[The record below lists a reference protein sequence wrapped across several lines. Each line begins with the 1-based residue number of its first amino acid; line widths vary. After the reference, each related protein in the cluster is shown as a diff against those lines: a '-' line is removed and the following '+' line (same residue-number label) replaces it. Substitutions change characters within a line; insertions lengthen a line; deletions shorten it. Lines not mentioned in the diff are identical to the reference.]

1 MKPSWMTA
9 VSGTLQIVSGV
20 VGMAVATRLAI
31 AIALADDFLE
41 FAGVGYWIPVDV
53 VAVLW
58 VAVLWI
64 ITVPLALCALVALVG
79 GVVTLWGRQWG
90 LALAGSIASVFTL
103 LPLGIA
109 ATVLTAL
116 ARNRAQAGTPIQA

>member
-20 VGMAVATRLAI
+20 VGMAVATRLGI
-31 AIALADDFLE
+31 AIVLADDFLE
-41 FAGVGYWIPVDV
+41 FTGVVYWVPVDV

-58 VAVLWI
+58 IL
-64 ITVPLALCALVALVG
+64 TVPLALFALVG

-109 ATVLTAL
+109 ATVLTAF
-116 ARNRAQAGTPIQA
+116 ARNRTQAGTPIQG

>member
-20 VGMAVATRLAI
+20 VGMAVAARLVI
-31 AIALADDFLE
+31 AVALADDFLE
-41 FAGVGYWIPVDV
+41 VAGVGYWVPVGI
-53 VAVLW
+53 

-109 ATVLTAL
+109 ATILTAL
-116 ARNRAQAGTPIQA
+116 ARNRAQAGTAS